1 MKTRIALALVLMTA
15 ISGSA
20 LAQDTSVLRPPK
32 GAKVAI
38 IAFEDLQCPDCADAE
53 PLLQDAAATYKVA
66 IVRHDFPLYQHAWAF
81 EAHVIA
87 AYLDTRSPALG
98 EEFRHWVYENQKS
111 INRTNLRGM
120 AERFADEHKIT
131 LPAAIDPTGKLAARV
146 QADYQLGQE
155 LNIQHTPTLY
165 VVSETQRSEP
175 FIEGADRGQLFEVI
189 EQMKKHAES
198 ATPKAAAKPAT
209 KKTS

>member
-1 MKTRIALALVLMTA
+1 MKTRIALAVALAVAACT
-15 ISGSA
+15 A

-53 PLLQDAAATYKVA
+53 PLLQEAAAKYNVA

-81 EAHVIA
+81 EAHVFA

-98 EEFRHWVYENQKS
+98 EEFRRWVYENQKS
-111 INRTNLRGM
+111 INRANLRGM
-120 AERFADEHKIT
+120 AERFADEHKFT
-131 LPAAIDPTGKLAARV
+131 LPEKLDPTGKLAARV

-198 ATPKAAAKPAT
+198 APPKPAPKPSA
-209 KKTS
+209 KKSN